1 MTSPEMKSI
10 FDKWNFSRWF
20 NATLSVAGFLI
31 SVYLPA
37 FAIARGLGVSIPIQI
52 PLVIAITAALA
63 SGWAFLLVRF
73 GSFRVPEFGLNKPDL
88 RSLVITAGIAIPI
101 ALAIALLSQHA
112 NESGPLTGLTLP
124 PALMWLYFAIGAPIQ
139 EEWIFRGLLQ
149 AVATRV
155 LAVGDT
161 LSAQAAIGGSVLAA
175 IVFGLVH
182 LSVGPWT
189 AGAALL
195 LGLLAGEARR
205 RSNSLLPAILIHSI
219 FNIGGLLLATLH

>member
-1 MTSPEMKSI
+1 MTSLGIKAI

-20 NATLSVAGFLI
+20 NAMLSVAGFLI
-31 SVYLPA
+31 SVYLPT
-37 FAIARGLGVSIPIQI
+37 FAIARGLGVSISLQI
-52 PLVIAITAALA
+52 PLVIAITTALA

-73 GSFRVPEFGLNKPDL
+73 GSFRVREFGLNRPDM
-88 RSLVITAGIAIPI
+88 RSLVFTAGITIPI
-101 ALAIALLSQHA
+101 ALAIALLSQHT

-124 PALMWLYFAIGAPIQ
+124 PALIWLYFAIGAPIQ

-155 LAVGDT
+155 LVGGDT
-161 LSAQAAIGGSVLAA
+161 PSTQAAIGGSMLVAT
-175 IVFGLVH
+175 VFGLVH

-205 RSNSLLPAILIHSI
+205 RSNSVLPAILIHSI
-219 FNIGGLLLATLH
+219 FNIGGLLLVTLH